1 LNTAEGGNNNDW
13 RGSRRPVPFVEEI
26 CLAKEDLIEFEGTV
40 QELLPDARPIATRH
54 TLHDLAARETIRDP
68 TGGARTR

>member
-1 LNTAEGGNNNDW
+1 
-13 RGSRRPVPFVEEI
+13 
-26 CLAKEDLIEFEGTV
+26 LAKEDLIEFEGTV